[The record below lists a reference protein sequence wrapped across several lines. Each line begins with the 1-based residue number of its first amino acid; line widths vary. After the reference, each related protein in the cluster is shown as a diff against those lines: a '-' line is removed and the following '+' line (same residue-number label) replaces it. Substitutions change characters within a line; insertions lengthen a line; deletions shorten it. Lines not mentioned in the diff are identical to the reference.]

1 MNQRLNV
8 FGFGVRLGAG
18 FTVGSFLGLGM
29 MVASAIAGS
38 YILGKISPDKKSEE
52 KEESKNA
59 GDSES
64 TGNE

>member
-18 FTVGSFLGLGM
+18 FTVGSFLGLGIIGAVRYLAM
-29 MVASAIAGS
+29 K
-38 YILGKISPDKKSEE
+38 LSPDKKSEE

>member
-18 FTVGSFLGLGM
+18 FTVGSFLGLGIM
-29 MVASAIAGS
+29 AAAG
-38 YILGKISPDKKSEE
+38 YLVMKLSPDKKSEE
-52 KEESKNA
+52 KEEVKDA